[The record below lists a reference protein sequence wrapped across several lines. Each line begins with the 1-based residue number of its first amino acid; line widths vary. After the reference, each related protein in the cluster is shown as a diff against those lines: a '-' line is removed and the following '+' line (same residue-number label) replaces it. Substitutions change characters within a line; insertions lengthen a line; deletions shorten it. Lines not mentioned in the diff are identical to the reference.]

1 MQFAKFLAARLLTY
15 VLVVWVGITIVF
27 FVPRFIPGNPVE
39 AMLGKL
45 MSQGTTMDPKLVE
58 EYAPHHDTII
68 RVGRH
73 ALGTILGISEARDI
87 DSGFWAFTLLLSNTG
102 Q

>member
-1 MQFAKFLAARLLTY
+1 MQFAKFLASRLLTY

-58 EYAPHHDTII
+58 EMRKTMTQLF
-68 RVGRH
+68 G
-73 ALGTILGISEARDI
+73 LEGTVWEQYT
-87 DSGFWAFTLLLSNTG
+87 AFLLTD
-102 Q
+102 